1 MYVKTEEVK
10 TDWLSNIDGM
20 TVSDAIAYLKT
31 LNQDMTLEYSMEG
44 DTHGCNV
51 TSCLSIDVPMSNQEI
66 YNRLV
71 TSYKKQIDHYQKAK
85 LYYFRRGQFDRLS
98 NCALRIAKLSELID
112 TAKIKYGK

>member
-1 MYVKTEEVK
+1 MYVKTEVVN

-31 LNQDMTLEYSMEG
+31 LNQDQTLEYSMEG

-66 YNRLV
+66 YSFLV
-71 TSYKKQIDHYQKAK
+71 KSYQKQIDHYQKSK
-85 LYYFRRGQFDRLS
+85 LYYFRKGQFDRLA
-98 NCALRIAKLSELID
+98 NCALQIAKYSELID
-112 TAKIKYGK
+112 TAKINYGK